1 MRALEA
7 EVVDA
12 VWSTVAELVPD
23 RPSDHPLG
31 CHRRRVPNEVCF
43 RGILVRLVTGCSWIV
58 TEALLGG
65 AVSDTTLRARR
76 DEWIAAGVFD
86 RLVAQALAGYDRI
99 IGLDCAHAAGDAS
112 QHKAPVGGVDTG
124 PNYWDRGKQ
133 GWKWSLITDAAG
145 IPIGWTTGPANRPDA
160 ALLAAT
166 LDDVTHRGLL
176 DEIDQLHLDAGYHW
190 APVPPTRPAPV
201 CWPPPPT
208 APPPRAPRKE
218 TTPPPPAPASPGPP
232 ALPAPPPRALIPT
245 PPPRRTRSQTGH
257 GRFAKGRRRQHYR
270 PVAHRPDR
278 HRWPIERTN
287 SWLANFGQLRRNT
300 DRTRHHRE
308 AQLALAITL
317 ILVAKLIDWRDRWS

>member
-23 RPSDHPLG
+23 PPSGHPLG

-43 RGILVRLVTGCSWIV
+43 RGILIRLVTGCSWTV
-58 TEALLGG
+58 TEMLLGG
-65 AVSDTTLRARR
+65 VVSDTTLRARR

-86 RLVAQALAGYDRI
+86 RLVAQALAGYDRV

-112 QHKAPVGGVDTG
+112 QHKAPVGGVETG

-133 GWKWSLITDAAG
+133 GWKWSMVTDAAG

-176 DEIDQLHLDAGYHW
+176 EEIDHLHLDAGYHW
-190 APVPPTRPAPV
+190 APVLADCHARGLLVVT
-201 CWPPPPT
+201 
-208 APPPRAPRKE
+208 
-218 TTPPPPAPASPGPP
+218 
-232 ALPAPPPRALIPT
+232 
-245 PPPRRTRSQTGH
+245 PPRRTRSKTGH
-257 GRFAKGRRRQHYR
+257 GRFAKGRRRQGYR
-270 PVAHRPDR
+270 AVAHRPDR

-287 SWLANFGQLRRNT
+287 AWLANFGQLRRNT

-317 ILVAKLIDWRDRWS
+317 ILVAKLIDWRNRWSPIR